1 MSTTI
6 KNYKGGVTSGE
17 WEVVGKWIHFS
28 PGSKREF
35 PGADSFPLETLTLE
49 GSSNLAV

>member
-1 MSTTI
+1 MSTAI

-28 PGSKREF
+28 SGSKKEF
-35 PGADSFPLETLTLE
+35 PAADSFPPETLILE
-49 GSSNLAV
+49 DSNLAV